1 MRYMCIYTYEINITK
16 KIEFFEHWIKIVKMT
31 KNWQKC
37 YEKTGWKYY
46 GNIIY
51 KFTGKNMGRKM

>member
-1 MRYMCIYTYEINITK
+1 
-16 KIEFFEHWIKIVKMT
+16 MT

-37 YEKTGWKYY
+37 YKKTGWKYY